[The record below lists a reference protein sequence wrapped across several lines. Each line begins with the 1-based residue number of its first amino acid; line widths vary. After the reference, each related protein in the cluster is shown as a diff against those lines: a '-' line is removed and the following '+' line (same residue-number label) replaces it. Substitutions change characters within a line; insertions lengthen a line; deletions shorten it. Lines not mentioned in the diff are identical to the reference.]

1 MGTNS
6 PRKCLTQRTQRTPT
20 HRRSPF
26 VVLSK
31 VAPRFSPRQVLR
43 QNPTGTQRTQRGR
56 EVAEVFLGIGHSS
69 HPARLLPPSTLS
81 LSPAPSAHV
90 NAPARPAGLKRM
102 QAGGLRSQARILGD
116 RQTDV

>member
-1 MGTNS
+1 MGTNA
-6 PRKCLTQRTQRTPT
+6 PRKCITQRTQRTPT

-56 EVAEVFLGIGHSS
+56 EVAGVFLGIGHSS
-69 HPARLLPPSTLS
+69 HITRHTADRRSSGLCLFT
-81 LSPAPSAHV
+81 AKISASE
-90 NAPARPAGLKRM
+90 L
-102 QAGGLRSQARILGD
+102 RIL
-116 RQTDV
+116 QPSI